1 MDSPSLARLVSQT
14 AMPGRGETQDVA
26 TKITALTTQAM
37 RLALIEMK

>member
-1 MDSPSLARLVSQT
+1 LVSQN
-14 AMPGRGETQDVA
+14 AKPVRGETQDVA